1 MNTDVTRLFD
11 ILDRLKENYP
21 DNTSILSGKEDGNW
35 LSYSVDQYIEKSHQI
50 AYALYNLGIKAGDKI
65 ATITNN
71 RPEWN
76 FLDMGIMMAGAVHV
90 PVYPTISESDY
101 KYILSH
107 AEVKLVFIAGKELL
121 KKIERIIPEIPSLK
135 GVYTFKKLNEHPHFS
150 EFIDLG
156 IKNPVS
162 EEIEAIKAKI
172 VAEDVATIIYTSGTT
187 GNPKGV
193 MLTHS
198 NIISNVMA
206 VRHIPPL
213 SGNDKALSYLPLCHV
228 YERMINYVWQY
239 LGVSIYYAEN
249 MGTIADN
256 MREIKPQLMTT
267 VPRFLEKIFDRIMTT
282 GRKLKGIKRMFFF
295 WAVNLGYRFEMDR
308 ANGWFYHLQLKI
320 VDKLVFKKWRE
331 AIGGNLK
338 VMVSGG
344 AALQPR
350 LARVFW
356 AAGIPVLEGY
366 GLTETSPVIA
376 VSHFG
381 KNGFKF
387 GTVGPPLEGVQV
399 KIASDGEILCKGPN
413 IMAGYYKEP
422 EMTKAVLKDDGWF
435 HTGDAGLIEPKGQLR
450 ITGRKKAIFKTSMG
464 KYINPEIME
473 NVFKESPFIDSIM
486 VVGENQK
493 YAAALIVPDFTFLKS
508 YCKVKDITYTTD
520 EEMVNNLVLRRRFQ
534 VEIDKYNMQFGSYEQ
549 IKQFEL
555 LGSEWTVDGGEL
567 TASLKM
573 RRSFI
578 CEKYRPVLNKMF
590 RIEG

>member
-1 MNTDVTRLFD
+1 
-11 ILDRLKENYP
+11 
-21 DNTSILSGKEDGNW
+21 
-35 LSYSVDQYIEKSHQI
+35 
-50 AYALYNLGIKAGDKI
+50 
-65 ATITNN
+65 
-71 RPEWN
+71 
-76 FLDMGIMMAGAVHV
+76 
-90 PVYPTISESDY
+90 
-101 KYILSH
+101 
-107 AEVKLVFIAGKELL
+107 
-121 KKIERIIPEIPSLK
+121 
-135 GVYTFKKLNEHPHFS
+135 
-150 EFIDLG
+150 
-156 IKNPVS
+156 
-162 EEIEAIKAKI
+162 
-172 VAEDVATIIYTSGTT
+172 
-187 GNPKGV
+187 

-331 AIGGNLK
+331 ATGGNLN

-399 KIASDGEILCKGPN
+399 KIAPDGEILCKGPN

-422 EMTKAVLKDDGWF
+422 EMTKAVIGDDSWF
-435 HTGDAGLIEPKGQLR
+435 HTGDAGLIEPEGQLK

-473 NVFKESPFIDSIM
+473 NVFKESPFIDSII

-508 YCKVKDITYTTD
+508 YCKVKGITYTTD

-555 LGSEWTVDGGEL
+555 LGNEWTVDDGEL